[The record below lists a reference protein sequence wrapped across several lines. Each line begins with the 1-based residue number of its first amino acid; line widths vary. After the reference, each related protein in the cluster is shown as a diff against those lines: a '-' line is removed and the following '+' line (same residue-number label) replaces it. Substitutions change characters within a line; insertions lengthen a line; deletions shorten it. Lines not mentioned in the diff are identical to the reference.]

1 MLTAGWA
8 RRHQYQLKI
17 LTGKDLGVF
26 LHLAARIDAALL
38 CNADTNRPAPRL
50 RARGGGRRGILHN
63 AEVRALLV
71 LIHVRHYPT
80 QEILAILMGVSQE
93 TICERLHPLLDAL
106 QAALGTEIVMP
117 KRPSGSGDWIIP
129 YVQGKSYVIDGF
141 DRPIQRPIDHDHQKM
156 HYSGKK
162 KRHTIKNTAVID
174 KVTGL
179 VVALG
184 ATYPGSIHD
193 KKIAE
198 YDGMRF
204 LEGSTHDQDTG
215 YQGFLPFG
223 SIARQPKKKPK
234 GRELSEWDKF
244 ENRIISM
251 ERVLVEHA
259 IRGIK
264 IHRAAKEVVRNH
276 KAGYRDQIVA
286 VAAGLYNLT
295 IAA

>member
-1 MLTAGWA
+1 MLTGGWA
-8 RRHQYQLKI
+8 RSHQHQLKV

-26 LHLAARIDAALL
+26 LKLAAKIDAAMLDL
-38 CNADTNRPAPRL
+38 ADRHRKTPRL
-50 RARGGGRRGILHN
+50 RKRGGGRRGILCN
-63 AEVRALLV
+63 PEVRALLV

-80 QEILAILMGVSQE
+80 QEILAILLGVSQE

-106 QAALGTEIVMP
+106 QTALGAELVMP
-117 KRPSGSGDWIIP
+117 KRPSGNGDWIIP
-129 YVQGKSYVIDGF
+129 FVQGKAYVIDGF
-141 DRPIQRPIDHDHQKM
+141 DRPIQRPIDQDRQKL

-174 KVTGL
+174 KATGL

-204 LEGSTHDQDTG
+204 PEGSTHDQDTG
-215 YQGFLPFG
+215 YQGFQPSG
-223 SIARQPKKKPK
+223 SMARQPKKKPK
-234 GRELSEWDKF
+234 GNELSDWDKF

-276 KAGYRDQIVA
+276 KAGYRDQIAVVA
-286 VAAGLYNLT
+286 VGLYNLEL
-295 IAA
+295 AA

>member
-1 MLTAGWA
+1 MLTAGWI
-8 RRHQYQLKI
+8 RRHQYQLKV

-26 LHLAARIDAALL
+26 IKVAAKIDDALT
-38 CNADTNRPAPRL
+38 CISDENRPAPRV
-50 RARGGGRRGILHN
+50 RARGGGRKGILHN

-93 TICERLHPLLDAL
+93 TICERLHPLLEAL
-106 QAALGTEIVMP
+106 HCALGTQLVMP
-117 KRPSGSGDWIIP
+117 KRPSGNGDWIIP
-129 YVQGKSYVIDGF
+129 YIRGKSYAIDGF
-141 DRPIQRPIDHDHQKM
+141 DRPIQRPIDNDQQKL

-162 KRHTIKNTAVID
+162 KRHTIKNTVVID
-174 KVTGL
+174 KDTGL
-179 VVALG
+179 IVALG

-198 YDGMRF
+198 YDGLQF
-204 LEGSTHDQDTG
+204 LPGSTHDQDTG
-215 YQGFLPFG
+215 YQGFNPLG

-234 GRELSEWDKF
+234 GIELSEWDKF

-251 ERVLVEHA
+251 ERVKVEHA
-259 IRGIK
+259 IRKIK
-264 IHRAAKEVVRNH
+264 IYRAAKEVVRNLRL
-276 KAGYRDQIVA
+276 GYRDQIVSI
-286 VAAGLYNLT
+286 AAGLVNWS

>member
-1 MLTAGWA
+1 M
-8 RRHQYQLKI
+8 
-17 LTGKDLGVF
+17 
-26 LHLAARIDAALL
+26 HLAGKIDAALASMAE
-38 CNADTNRPAPRL
+38 NNRDAPRL
-50 RARGGGRRGILHN
+50 RRRGGGRRGILAN

-93 TICERLHPLLDAL
+93 TVCERLHPLLNAL
-106 QAALGTEIVMP
+106 QEVLGAEIIMP
-117 KRPSGSGDWIIP
+117 KRPSGNGDWIIP

-141 DRPIQRPIDHDHQKM
+141 DRPIQRPTDQVRQKK

-162 KRHTIKNTAVID
+162 KRHTIKNTLVID
-174 KVTGL
+174 KATGL
-179 VVALG
+179 VVGLG

-204 LEGSTHDQDTG
+204 LDGSTHDQDTG
-215 YQGFLPFG
+215 YQGFQPNG
-223 SIARQPKKKPK
+223 SVARQPKKKPK
-234 GRELSEWDKF
+234 GGSLSEWDKF

-251 ERVLVEHA
+251 DRVLVEHA
-259 IRGIK
+259 IRRIK

-276 KAGYRDQIVA
+276 KIGYRDQIVA
-286 VAAGLYNLT
+286 IAAGLCNLD

>member
-8 RRHQYQLKI
+8 RRHQYQLKV

-26 LHLAARIDAALL
+26 LHLATKIDAALS
-38 CNADTNRPAPRL
+38 CVTERNRTYPRL

-80 QEILAILMGVSQE
+80 QEILAILLGVSQE

-106 QAALGTEIVMP
+106 QATLGCENIMP
-117 KRPSGSGDWIIP
+117 KRPSGGGEWIIP
-129 YVQGKSYVIDGF
+129 YVRGKSYVIDGF
-141 DRPIQRPIDHDHQKM
+141 DRPIQRPIGHDKQKM

-174 KVTGL
+174 KATGL
-179 VVALG
+179 IVALG

-198 YDGMRF
+198 YDGMEF
-204 LEGSTHDQDTG
+204 IEGSTHDQDTG
-215 YQGFLPFG
+215 YQGFVAIG

-234 GRELSEWDKF
+234 GGELSDWDKF
-244 ENRIISM
+244 DNRIISM

-264 IHRAAKEVVRNH
+264 IHRAAKEVIRNH
-276 KAGYRDQIVA
+276 KEGYRDQIAA